1 MSIQSI
7 YVRLVQAGMSP
18 VAACAMLG
26 NMQAES
32 AMRADN
38 VQNGMGYTDADY
50 TAAVDAGA
58 IDFVSDQRGY
68 GLCQWTYPARKRN
81 LLHFAR
87 SRGVSIGD
95 EKMQVDFC
103 IKELQTEY
111 ASLWRYLTTATGVYE
126 AAGRICREYE
136 RPAVN
141 NVDARAGFANQF
153 YMSLGSMDVSQPC
166 SPDNSPTGEPED
178 AIFHTPAGEAS
189 QSALLTAGGEL
200 PQSGKRSHPGV
211 PPEGEPSY
219 WPPRVLAYGMF
230 GGDVVA
236 LQGLLTAHGSFVPVS
251 SQFDN
256 KTRAMVLAFQAEK
269 GLDTDGIVGER
280 TWTALLRR
288 EPA

>member
-87 SRGVSIGD
+87 SRGVSVGD

-178 AIFHTPAGEAS
+178 AIFHTPAVSTQRDKPS
-189 QSALLTAGGEL
+189 QSFGQLSQRESQEAE
-200 PQSGKRSHPGV
+200 
-211 PPEGEPSY
+211 SY

>member
-38 VQNGMGYTDADY
+38 VQNGMGYTDTDY

-81 LLHFAR
+81 LLDFAR

-141 NVDARAGFANQF
+141 NVDVRAGFANQF

-178 AIFHTPAGEAS
+178 AIFHTPAVSTQRDKPS
-189 QSALLTAGGEL
+189 QSFGQLSQRESQEAE
-200 PQSGKRSHPGV
+200 
-211 PPEGEPSY
+211 SY

>member
-87 SRGVSIGD
+87 SRGVSVGD

-141 NVDARAGFANQF
+141 NVDVRAGFANQF

-178 AIFHTPAGEAS
+178 AIFHTPAVSTQRDKPS
-189 QSALLTAGGEL
+189 QSFGQLSQRESQEAE
-200 PQSGKRSHPGV
+200 
-211 PPEGEPSY
+211 SY

>member
-38 VQNGMGYTDADY
+38 VQNGMGYTDTDY

-87 SRGVSIGD
+87 SRGVSVGN

-141 NVDARAGFANQF
+141 NVDVRAGYANEF
-153 YMSLGSMDVSQPC
+153 YMSLGSMDVSQSC
-166 SPDNSPTGEPED
+166 STDNSPTGESGDE
-178 AIFHTPAGEAS
+178 IFHTPATEIF
-189 QSALLTAGGEL
+189 
-200 PQSGKRSHPGV
+200 
-211 PPEGEPSY
+211 
-219 WPPRVLAYGMF
+219 WPPRELAFGMF

-236 LQGLLTAHGSFVPVS
+236 LQGLLVARGYNVPVTGSF
-251 SQFDN
+251 DN
-256 KTRAMVLAFQAEK
+256 PTKMSTMAFQAES
-269 GLDTDGIVGER
+269 GLIGDGIAGPL
-280 TWTALLRR
+280 TWDKLLARW
-288 EPA
+288 

>member
-1 MSIQSI
+1 MSIQTI
-7 YVRLVQAGMSP
+7 YTQLIRAGMSP
-18 VAACAMLG
+18 VGACALMG

-38 VQNGMGYTDADY
+38 AQDGMGCGDAEY

-81 LLHFAR
+81 LLAFAR
-87 SRGVSIGD
+87 SWGVSISNED
-95 EKMQVDFC
+95 MQVDFC

-141 NVDARAGFANQF
+141 NVDVRAAAANNF
-153 YMSLGSMDVSQPC
+153 YMTLGNMDVGAMPQTEKPSQPTGGA
-166 SPDNSPTGEPED
+166 SPSPTVD
-178 AIFHTPAGEAS
+178 
-189 QSALLTAGGEL
+189 
-200 PQSGKRSHPGV
+200 V
-211 PPEGEPSY
+211 EGY
-219 WPPRVLAYGMF
+219 WPPRTLAYGMF

-236 LQGLLTAHGSFVPVS
+236 LQGLLTAHGCFVPVS

-256 KTRAMVLAFQAEK
+256 KTRTMVMAFQAEQ
-269 GLDTDGIVGER
+269 GLVADGIAGNL
-280 TWTALLRR
+280 TWSALLRR
-288 EPA
+288 

>member
-32 AMRADN
+32 AMKADN

-81 LLHFAR
+81 LLDFAR
-87 SRGVSIGD
+87 SRGVSVGD

-178 AIFHTPAGEAS
+178 AIFHTPAVSTQRDKPS
-189 QSALLTAGGEL
+189 QSFGQLSQRESQEAE
-200 PQSGKRSHPGV
+200 
-211 PPEGEPSY
+211 SY

>member
-18 VAACAMLG
+18 VGACAMMG

-38 VQNGMGYTDADY
+38 VQDGMGYADTDY

-81 LLHFAR
+81 LLDFAR
-87 SRGVSIGD
+87 SRGVSVGD

-103 IKELQTEY
+103 LKELQTEY

-136 RPAVN
+136 RSAVN
-141 NVDARAGFANQF
+141 NVAVRAGFANEF
-153 YMSLGSMDVSQPC
+153 YMSLGGMEAGSANSGTV
-166 SPDNSPTGEPED
+166 PDNSSTGEPGDE
-178 AIFHTPAGEAS
+178 IFHTPA
-189 QSALLTAGGEL
+189 
-200 PQSGKRSHPGV
+200 
-211 PPEGEPSY
+211 GEPSY
-219 WPPRVLAYGMF
+219 WPPRVLTYGMF
-230 GGDVVA
+230 GPDVVA
-236 LQGLLTAHGSFVPVS
+236 LQGLMIAQGFPAGITGLFDQATYDKLRKFQQARGLTADSIAGRQTWAALV
-251 SQFDN
+251 
-256 KTRAMVLAFQAEK
+256 K
-269 GLDTDGIVGER
+269 GV
-280 TWTALLRR
+280 
-288 EPA
+288 

>member
-1 MSIQSI
+1 MSIQTI
-7 YVRLVQAGMSP
+7 YTRLVQAGMSP

-38 VQNGMGYTDADY
+38 VQNGMGYTDTDY

-95 EKMQVDFC
+95 EKMQADFC

-178 AIFHTPAGEAS
+178 AIFHTPAVSTQRDKPS
-189 QSALLTAGGEL
+189 QSFGQLSRRESQEAE
-200 PQSGKRSHPGV
+200 
-211 PPEGEPSY
+211 SY
-219 WPPRVLAYGMF
+219 WPPRMLAYGMF